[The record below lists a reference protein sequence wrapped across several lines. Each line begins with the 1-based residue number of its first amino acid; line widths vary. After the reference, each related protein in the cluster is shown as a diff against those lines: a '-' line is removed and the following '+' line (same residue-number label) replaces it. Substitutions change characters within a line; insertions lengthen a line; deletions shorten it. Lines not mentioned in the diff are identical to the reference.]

1 MVTKVKV
8 RGKAAIRAKYR
19 APRYRGS
26 LTPARVPIVAA
37 RKRTFSVRAR
47 NDALGRISLRRHD
60 LRVATI

>member
-1 MVTKVKV
+1 MIREAKV

-26 LTPARVPIVAA
+26 LTPARDPFVAA
-37 RKRTFSVRAR
+37 RKHTASVRAR
-47 NDALGRISLRRHD
+47 NDALGRISLRRRD